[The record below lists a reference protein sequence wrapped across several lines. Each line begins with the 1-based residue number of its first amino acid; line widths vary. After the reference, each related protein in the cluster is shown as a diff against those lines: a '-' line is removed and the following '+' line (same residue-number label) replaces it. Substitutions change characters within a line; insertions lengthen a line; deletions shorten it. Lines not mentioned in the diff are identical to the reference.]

1 MKVES
6 AMVLAAGMGTRLL
19 PITEAKPKAL
29 VSLRNRTLIDR
40 ALDQLATV
48 GVASVVV
55 NLHYM
60 SELVRRHLHGREW
73 PRIAFSAE
81 PELLDTGG
89 GIAKALPQ
97 LGEPFFVVN
106 CDAVWTD
113 EGRSPALLRLA
124 RVFDPERHDAVL
136 LLTKTVTAVG
146 YEGPGDFL
154 LDPQGRPQRRAEG
167 EVAPFLYAGVQL
179 LSHRLFA
186 GEAVA
191 RYSINRL
198 WDRTIEQDRIV
209 AVVHEGAWFDP
220 GTPTGL
226 ALAEAR
232 LVERRSL
239 P

>member
-6 AMVLAAGMGTRLL
+6 AMVLAAGLGTRLR

-29 VSLRNRTLIDR
+29 VSLKNRTLIDR
-40 ALDQLATV
+40 ALDQLEAV
-48 GVASVVV
+48 GVARVVV
-55 NLHYM
+55 NLHTM
-60 SELVRRHLHGREW
+60 SELVRRHLHTREW
-73 PRIAFSAE
+73 PRISFSPE
-81 PELLDTGG
+81 VELLDTGG

-136 LLTKTVTAVG
+136 LLAKTVTAIG

-154 LDPQGRPQRRAEG
+154 LDPLGRPQWRAERG
-167 EVAPFLYAGVQL
+167 VAPFLYAGVQL

-191 RYSINRL
+191 RFSIKRL
-198 WDRTIEQDRIV
+198 WGRAIEQGRMV
-209 AVVHEGAWFDP
+209 AVAHEGAWFDP

-226 ALAEAR
+226 ALAEAL
-232 LVERRSL
+232 LVERRS
-239 P
+239 PT